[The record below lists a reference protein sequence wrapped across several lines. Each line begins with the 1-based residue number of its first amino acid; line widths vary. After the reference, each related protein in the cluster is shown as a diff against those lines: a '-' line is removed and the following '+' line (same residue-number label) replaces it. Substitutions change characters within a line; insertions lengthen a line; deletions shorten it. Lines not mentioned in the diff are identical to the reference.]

1 MTDRPGAL
9 QTAGLLCTDNRW
21 RRVTTVL
28 ITAIEDSGPLTD
40 SELDDLAGGFLWHDR
55 FPWPVPTAWVR
66 DGTVTVDHHAHP
78 PDGPLHLE
86 RGDRGKGGDGRS
98 SVSASPVPHSMS
110 VACHVHVIGS

>member
-40 SELDDLAGGFLWHDR
+40 SELDDLAGGVL
-55 FPWPVPTAWVR
+55 
-66 DGTVTVDHHAHP
+66 
-78 PDGPLHLE
+78 
-86 RGDRGKGGDGRS
+86 
-98 SVSASPVPHSMS
+98 
-110 VACHVHVIGS
+110 VA